1 MQISLTKDIKTTGS
15 CFIIVF
21 QNVIARNLT
30 HKKFHYVDNYD
41 AEFETSDLRAEC
53 ICVKKNSKQLNM
65 NCFSCLIAPKT
76 IPILLILSLK
86 CT

>member
-53 ICVKKNSKQLNM
+53 ICVKKNSK
-65 NCFSCLIAPKT
+65 
-76 IPILLILSLK
+76 
-86 CT
+86 